1 MKKINKSNNYL
12 NFQKERNPKYVALP
26 MLLAQMKDM
35 KYFQEIARN
44 QINASTT
51 NASEEAC
58 KLVTK
63 YRKENPTAKTWYS
76 NIQMLPALLT
86 FFYQDGFRF

>member
-12 NFQKERNPKYVALP
+12 NFQKERNPKYVELP

-44 QINASTT
+44 QMNASTT
-51 NASEEAC
+51 DASEEAC
-58 KLVTK
+58 KLATN
-63 YRKENPTAKTWYS
+63 YRKENPAAK
-76 NIQMLPALLT
+76 NMVL
-86 FFYQDGFRF
+86 